1 MAVPGTPSSSFK
13 FTLKV
18 TKFTV
23 KATFVIEDLAYYR
36 VMSNISYEPL
46 ESPPFYAP
54 EHDLQFKIFFYP
66 NGTVNVQKPLLN
78 KFTAACVQVKTI
90 SGGDGGGGG
99 HGAGGDEVVT
109 KSEFWKEDAVV
120 AVDFLIAATTEE
132 KDGGENVNSMH
143 YRKWFGNL
151 MIFKTNLFILLY
163 I

>member
-90 SGGDGGGGG
+90 SGGDGGSGSGQ
-99 HGAGGDEVVT
+99 GAGGDEVVM
-109 KSEFWKEDAVV
+109 KSEFWKEDAVI

-143 YRKWFGNL
+143 YRKRC
-151 MIFKTNLFILLY
+151 FKWKSFSN
-163 I
+163 